1 MWPSAAPVASSGA
14 EGVLPPPAAVVIDT
28 NCVLDL
34 LVFRD
39 PRVAG
44 LWAALQAGQ
53 AHWFGTSAMR
63 AELARVLRY
72 PRVAPRLVAG
82 RLREDEVLAAFD
94 RWARPCD
101 AAAPAPVRCR
111 DPDDQIFIDLAVQLR
126 ATLLS
131 KDARVLGLARRLQ
144 PLGVTLANAWP
155 ADCSK
160 RPY

>member
-1 MWPSAAPVASSGA
+1 M
-14 EGVLPPPAAVVIDT
+14 
-28 NCVLDL
+28 
-34 LVFRD
+34 
-39 PRVAG
+39 
-44 LWAALQAGQ
+44 
-53 AHWFGTSAMR
+53 
-63 AELARVLRY
+63 
-72 PRVAPRLVAG
+72 
-82 RLREDEVLAAFD
+82 
-94 RWARPCD
+94 
-101 AAAPAPVRCR
+101 RCR